1 MTKYLYEK
9 DLRKMKLNILVSPLH
24 DRLVRTVADLYNIS
38 RQEMRKQLMEKCD
51 MILLESLPTRYDD
64 WIKNRDEGSL
74 VQEAL
79 GYNLMTKY
87 IPIINKSDMNEV
99 LVEIQARISEGMQEE
114 LAVTEGKIMI
124 RELILR

>member
-51 MILLESLPTRYDD
+51 MILLENLPTRYDD
-64 WIKNRDEGSL
+64 WIKNADEGSL
-74 VQEAL
+74 VQEAV

-99 LVEIQARISEGMQEE
+99 LMEIQARISEGMQEE

>member
-9 DLRKMKLNILVSPLH
+9 DLRKMKLNILMSPLH

-51 MILLESLPTRYDD
+51 MILLENLPTRYDD
-64 WIKNRDEGSL
+64 WIKNGDEDSL

-87 IPIINKSDMNEV
+87 IPIIDKSDMNEI
-99 LVEIQARISEGMQEE
+99 LVEIQARISEGVQEE
-114 LAVTEGKIMI
+114 SAVTEGKIMI

>member
-9 DLRKMKLNILVSPLH
+9 DLRQMKLNILVSPLH
-24 DRLVRTVADLYNIS
+24 DRLVRTLGDLYNIS

-51 MILLESLPTRYDD
+51 MVLLESLPTRYDD
-64 WIKNRDEGSL
+64 WIKNGDEGSL

-79 GYNLMTKY
+79 GYNLMTKH

-114 LAVTEGKIMI
+114 SAVTEGKMMI

>member
-51 MILLESLPTRYDD
+51 MILLENLPTRYDD

-74 VQEAL
+74 VQEAM

-114 LAVTEGKIMI
+114 SAVTEGKIMI

>member
-9 DLRKMKLNILVSPLH
+9 DLRKMKLNILMSPLH
-24 DRLVRTVADLYNIS
+24 DRLVRTLGNLYNTS
-38 RQEMRKQLMEKCD
+38 KQEMRKQLMEKCD
-51 MILLESLPTRYDD
+51 MVLLESLPTRYDD

-74 VQEAL
+74 VQEAM

-87 IPIINKSDMNEV
+87 IPIINKNDMNKV
-99 LVEIQARISEGMQEE
+99 LLEIQAGISEGMQEE
-114 LAVTEGKIMI
+114 SAVTEGRMMI

>member
-24 DRLVRTVADLYNIS
+24 DRLVRTLADRYNIS
-38 RQEMRKQLMEKCD
+38 RQEMRTQLIEKCD

-64 WIKNRDEGSL
+64 WIQNSDEGSL

-79 GYNLMTKY
+79 GYNLMTKH

>member
-51 MILLESLPTRYDD
+51 MILLENLPTRYDD